1 MTPVGDMRKFSL
13 IPSLSVFRSQSDT
26 SYESLASVMKDNKN
40 RRASEWA
47 TNILNN
53 ERKLVLRPLQ
63 INESDSK
70 ETSNLLYRRLSKVQ
84 PSSQTSEARKGVTRS
99 YSVKAAKK
107 SAESK
112 LRNRGSSIPSEGS
125 YSGGVKVKE
134 RTISNRSLPL
144 PNDESEYLRLRNFS
158 VTSKGVINRGDSFR
172 SKSSSNVPSLNDQE
186 KETEIEDSK
195 TKVPSPLP
203 EEPKFTDNLRTFK
216 VLLVGGSGVGKTCMR
231 KQFMTSE
238 YICANDFLTGKT
250 FIFLKK
256 IDLKF
261 LLLF

>member
-26 SYESLASVMKDNKN
+26 SYESLASVMKDNRN

-53 ERKLVLRPLQ
+53 DRKLVLRPLQ
-63 INESDSK
+63 INDRDSQ

-84 PSSQTSEARKGVTRS
+84 SSSQAPETRKGVTRS

-134 RTISNRSLPL
+134 RTVSNRSLPL
-144 PNDESEYLRLRNFS
+144 PDDESEYLRLRNFS

-172 SKSSSNVPSLNDQE
+172 SKSSSNVPSLHEQE
-186 KETEIEDSK
+186 KETETEELK

-203 EEPKFTDNLRTFK
+203 EEPKFMDSLRAFK
-216 VLLVGGSGVGKTCMR
+216 VLLIGGSGVGKTCMR

-238 YICANDFLTGKT
+238 YICANDFLTGKY
-250 FIFLKK
+250 FSNNLI
-256 IDLKF
+256 
-261 LLLF
+261 